1 MELKERIKA
10 LRKALGLS
18 QSEFG
23 KRLGKALRT
32 IQNWELGVSKIPES
46 ELRLIAET
54 FNISYHW
61 LKTGEGEMFE
71 KEKGMRV
78 EDIIYAHQQ
87 KMKENY
93 WLVPVVGR
101 AGAGFPESPA
111 DVEVL
116 GYVEVCKIAGIKPNQ
131 LFAVEIHG
139 NSMEPTL
146 QEGDKVVAKIFV
158 GNPFDINNNKIVVVA
173 NGDGE
178 LMVKRLRKLNGQIV
192 LVSDNPAY
200 PPLEFSEH
208 RIVGIGVMVL
218 KAILL

>member
-78 EDIIYAHQQ
+78 E
-87 KMKENY
+87 E
-93 WLVPVVGR
+93 L
-101 AGAGFPESPA
+101 
-111 DVEVL
+111 
-116 GYVEVCKIAGIKPNQ
+116 KIP
-131 LFAVEIHG
+131 
-139 NSMEPTL
+139 
-146 QEGDKVVAKIFV
+146 
-158 GNPFDINNNKIVVVA
+158 
-173 NGDGE
+173 
-178 LMVKRLRKLNGQIV
+178 
-192 LVSDNPAY
+192 
-200 PPLEFSEH
+200 
-208 RIVGIGVMVL
+208 
-218 KAILL
+218 